1 MKERQILFSAPMVCA
16 NLEGWKTQTRRIV
29 NTLRGFGHIT
39 EFNKSDTSG
48 YEWQFRDKRCLWN
61 DISNERLFECCPYGQ
76 PGDQLWVRETCRAE
90 ELLSGLDGVRYL
102 ADNRFRPIE
111 NSRAASEQ
119 WMVLN
124 SYRKKR
130 GATVPPIHMPRWASR
145 IDLEITV
152 IRVERLQDISEQD
165 AMAEGIENVG
175 GKFSCS
181 PWRNYRISK
190 PGEMN
195 MHCASPQRSYMT
207 LWESINS
214 AGSWNINPWVWVIE
228 FKKI

>member
-1 MKERQILFSAPMVCA
+1 MKERPIIFSAPMVCA
-16 NLEGWKTQTRRIV
+16 ILEGRKTQTRR
-29 NTLRGFGHIT
+29 TLKYQPIDVRRVFMKPEINMSYVENAHGVEIPH
-39 EFNKSDTSG
+39 
-48 YEWQFRDKRCLWN
+48 WP
-61 DISNERLFECCPYGQ
+61 CPYGK
-76 PGDQLWVRETCRAE
+76 PGDRLWVRETHEAYYVSRGETSYSAGVKYRADDE
-90 ELLSGLDGVRYL
+90 KRLISIDALTY
-102 ADNRFRPIE
+102 
-111 NSRAASEQ
+111 Q
-119 WMVLN
+119 KLN
-124 SYRKKR
+124 STDSK
-130 GATVPPIHMPRWASR
+130 GWTPSIHMPRWASR
-145 IDLEITV
+145 INLEITG

-207 LWESINS
+207 LWESING